1 MVPVFTSTNASNINA
16 FNNVFIKIM
25 FTGYKTVRKGKGAII
40 TKVRKVITSHEREEE
55 AIGQGHKGDF

>member
-1 MVPVFTSTNASNINA
+1 
-16 FNNVFIKIM
+16 M